1 VIQENSKNSRSSPKI
16 GAKRKND
23 KNKSIQ
29 SVRLRPSEDNSFF
42 PVRTEPSEDHGTL
55 EQRSLLKS
63 ETYQALSSVSK
74 RKTATFK
81 ERPVATAVY
90 LVLILLVLTSP
101 FHRLKQVQI
110 HMINLLNLKV
120 VD

>member
-1 VIQENSKNSRSSPKI
+1 VTQESSKNRSSPKV
-16 GAKRKND
+16 GVRTEKRKND

-42 PVRTEPSEDHGTL
+42 PVRTEPSEDHGTM

-63 ETYQALSSVSK
+63 ETYQSLSSVAK

-81 ERPVATAVY
+81 ERPVVTAVKFIFRM
-90 LVLILLVLTSP
+90 LGFIFAL
-101 FHRLKQVQI
+101 
-110 HMINLLNLKV
+110 
-120 VD
+120 